1 VQLTLT
7 RVTLGVTFRLVTPFS
22 ELSMIQMVTV
32 PSGLRGKLDVVFEP
46 IDVFV
51 PLLKPGLPSPEP
63 RNSGT
68 VFAQSLW
75 SSTEVGTNAGA
86 GADDDADDAAGWLVG
101 PDAPAADD
109 DGDDGDD
116 VPPWP
121 EPIGGM
127 MQLAAR
133 RRGRMESARAVFT
146 MGTISRTCHDH
157 AL

>member
-7 RVTLGVTFRLVTPFS
+7 RVMLGVTFRLVTPFS
-22 ELSMIQMVTV
+22 ELSMIQIVTV
-32 PSGLRGKLDVVFEP
+32 PSGLRGKLDVVFDP

-51 PLLKPGLPSPEP
+51 PLLNPGLPSPEP
-63 RNSGT
+63 RKSGT

-86 GADDDADDAAGWLVG
+86 GADDDADGAAGWLVG
-101 PDAPAADD
+101 PDGPAAED
-109 DGDDGDD
+109 DGED

-127 MQLAAR
+127 MQPVAR
-133 RRGRMESARAVFT
+133 TRGRMESARAMFT
-146 MGTISRTCHDH
+146 MDDATAGRRVWWK
-157 AL
+157 